1 MTVEYTKGMEAKLP
15 GGAKMVQYKVGTEG
29 TEVGLTIAANLIGL
43 STIMWA
49 DAKARQVNA
58 AKVVEY
64 TVGIGTF
71 TPGKGDGNYAT
82 VRAYNVAASGA
93 FGTKLL
99 GTFEIMAIGL

>member
-1 MTVEYTKGMEAKLP
+1 MAIAYTKGMEAKLP

-29 TEVGLTIAANLIGL
+29 SENSITIAASSIGL
-43 STIMWA
+43 STIMWM

-58 AKVVEY
+58 AKVLDIF
-64 TVGIGTF
+64 VGIGTY
-71 TPGKGDGNYAT
+71 TPGKGDANYAT